1 MYVNILSVI
10 KMFFRKSSGSFDY
23 LVVGLG
29 NPGREYENTRH
40 NAGFV
45 AADIIADK
53 FNMSFSKSKFDA
65 IYGDCEIAGARV
77 IVAKPQTF
85 MNLSGRAVQ
94 KLSAF
99 YKIPIERIIIM
110 HDDVSLDVGKIRIRR
125 KGSAGGQKGLNNIIE
140 LMGSQDIARIKIGV
154 GAKPHPDYDMKD
166 WVLGK
171 IPAEQQA
178 DFKAAC
184 ENSAKAIEE
193 IMVRGIDSAMN
204 KYSK

>member
-1 MYVNILSVI
+1 
-10 KMFFRKSSGSFDY
+10 MFFKKEKGGSFEY
-23 LVVGLG
+23 LIAGLG

-45 AADIIADK
+45 ATDVLIDK
-53 FNMSFSKSKFDA
+53 FNIRLSKSKFDA
-65 IYGDCEIAGARV
+65 IYGDGIIGGARV
-77 IVAKPQTF
+77 LVAKPQTY
-85 MNLSGRAVQ
+85 MNLSGQAVQ

-99 YKIPIERIIIM
+99 YKIPHNKIIVM

-125 KGSAGGQKGLNNIIE
+125 KGSAGGQKGLANI
-140 LMGSQDIARIKIGV
+140 LQLLGSEEIPRIKIGV

-171 IPAEQQA
+171 IPDEQKA
-178 DFKAAC
+178 DFKTAC
-184 ENSAKAIEE
+184 ENAARAVEE
-193 IMVRGIDSAMN
+193 IILRGIDSAMN

>member
-1 MYVNILSVI
+1 
-10 KMFFRKSSGSFDY
+10 MFFKKSTGGFEY
-23 LVVGLG
+23 LIAGLG

-45 AADIIADK
+45 AADMLSNK
-53 FNMSFSKSKFDA
+53 FNISVSKSKYDA
-65 IYGDCEIAGARV
+65 LYGDGTIAGARV
-77 IVAKPQTF
+77 LLIKPQTY
-85 MNLSGRAVQ
+85 MNLSGQAVQ

-99 YKIPIERIIIM
+99 YKIPTNKIIIM

-125 KGSAGGQKGLNNIIE
+125 KGSAGGQKGLANVIQMLGTE
-140 LMGSQDIARIKIGV
+140 EIARIKIGV

-171 IPAEQQA
+171 IPSEQQA
-178 DFKAAC
+178 DFNRAC
-184 ENSAKAIEE
+184 ENATKAVEE
-193 IMVRGIDSAMN
+193 IIARGIDSAMN

>member
-1 MYVNILSVI
+1 
-10 KMFFRKSSGSFDY
+10 MFLKKDKGGTFDY
-23 LVVGLG
+23 LVAGLG

-45 AADIIADK
+45 AADMLSDK
-53 FNMSFSKSKFDA
+53 FNISVSKSKFDA
-65 IYGDCEIAGARV
+65 LYGDGTIAGARV
-77 IVAKPQTF
+77 LVVKPQTY
-85 MNLSGRAVQ
+85 MNLSGTAVQ

-99 YKIPIERIIIM
+99 YKIPVDKIIIM

-125 KGSAGGQKGLNNIIE
+125 KGSAGGQKGLANIIQMLGTE
-140 LMGSQDIARIKIGV
+140 EIPRIKIGV

-171 IPAEQQA
+171 IPSEQEN

-184 ENSAKAIEE
+184 INAVKAVEE
-193 IMVRGIDSAMN
+193 IIARGIDSAMN

>member
-1 MYVNILSVI
+1 MLF
-10 KMFFRKSSGSFDY
+10 KKQTGSFEY
-23 LVVGLG
+23 LIVGLG

-45 AADIIADK
+45 AADILADK

-65 IYGDCEIAGARV
+65 LYGDCEIANERV
-77 IVAKPQTF
+77 IIAKPQTF

-99 YKIPIERIIIM
+99 YKIPINKIIIM

-125 KGSAGGQKGLNNIIE
+125 KGSAGGQKGLANIIE

-171 IPAEQQA
+171 IPAEQQS
-178 DFKAAC
+178 DFKTAC
-184 ENSAKAIEE
+184 ENAAKAVEE
-193 IMVRGIDSAMN
+193 IVRRGIDSAMN

>member
-1 MYVNILSVI
+1 
-10 KMFFRKSSGSFDY
+10 MFFKRDKGGTFDF
-23 LVVGLG
+23 LVAGLG

-45 AADIIADK
+45 AADVLSDK
-53 FNMSFSKSKFDA
+53 FNISLNKSKFEA
-65 IYGDCEIAGARV
+65 IYGDGTIAGARV
-77 IVAKPQTF
+77 LLVKPQTY
-85 MNLSGRAVQ
+85 MNLSGTAVQ

-99 YKIPIERIIIM
+99 YKIPTDKIIIM

-125 KGSAGGQKGLNNIIE
+125 KGSAGGQKGLANIIQMLGTE
-140 LMGSQDIARIKIGV
+140 EIPRIKIGV

-171 IPAEQQA
+171 IPSEQQS
-178 DFKAAC
+178 DFKAAV
-184 ENSAKAIEE
+184 ENAAKAVEE
-193 IMVRGIDSAMN
+193 IIARGIDSAMN

>member
-1 MYVNILSVI
+1 
-10 KMFFRKSSGSFDY
+10 MFFKKDKGGTFDY
-23 LVVGLG
+23 LVAGLG

-45 AADIIADK
+45 AADMLSDK
-53 FNMSFSKSKFDA
+53 FNISVSKSKFDA
-65 IYGDCEIAGARV
+65 LYGDGTIAGARV
-77 IVAKPQTF
+77 LVVKPQTY
-85 MNLSGRAVQ
+85 MNLSGTAVQ

-99 YKIPIERIIIM
+99 YKIPVDKIIIM

-125 KGSAGGQKGLNNIIE
+125 KGSAGGQKGLANIIQMLGTE
-140 LMGSQDIARIKIGV
+140 EIPRIKIGV

-171 IPAEQQA
+171 IPPEQEN
-178 DFKAAC
+178 DFKTAC
-184 ENSAKAIEE
+184 LNAVKAVEE
-193 IMVRGIDSAMN
+193 IIARGIDSAMN

>member
-1 MYVNILSVI
+1 
-10 KMFFRKSSGSFDY
+10 MFFKKDKGGTFEY
-23 LVVGLG
+23 LIVGLG

-45 AADIIADK
+45 AADILADK
-53 FNMSFSKSKFDA
+53 FNISLNKSKFDA
-65 IYGDCEIAGARV
+65 FYGDGVIAGARALV
-77 IVAKPQTF
+77 VKPQTY

-99 YKIPIERIIIM
+99 YKIPVDKIIIM

-125 KGSAGGQKGLNNIIE
+125 KGSAGGQKGLANIIE
-140 LMGSQDIARIKIGV
+140 LMGSQDIPRIKIGV

-171 IPAEQQA
+171 IPSDQQN
-178 DFKAAC
+178 DFKTAC
-184 ENSAKAIEE
+184 ENAVKAVEE
-193 IMVRGIDSAMN
+193 IIARGIDSAMN

>member
-1 MYVNILSVI
+1 ML
-10 KMFFRKSSGSFDY
+10 FRKDKGGTFDY
-23 LVVGLG
+23 LIAGLG

-45 AADIIADK
+45 AVDILSDK
-53 FNMSFSKSKFDA
+53 YGINLSKSKFDA
-65 IYGDCEIAGARV
+65 LYGDGTIAGARV
-77 IVAKPQTF
+77 LVVKPQTY
-85 MNLSGRAVQ
+85 MNLSGTAVQ

-99 YKIPIERIIIM
+99 YKIPISKIIIM

-125 KGSAGGQKGLNNIIE
+125 KGSAGGQKGLANIIQM
-140 LMGSQDIARIKIGV
+140 LGSEEIPRIKIGV

-171 IPAEQQA
+171 IPAEQQN
-178 DFKAAC
+178 DFKTAT
-184 ENSAKAIEE
+184 ENAAKAVEE
-193 IMVRGIDSAMN
+193 IIARGIDSAMN

>member
-1 MYVNILSVI
+1 
-10 KMFFRKSSGSFDY
+10 MFFKKDKGGTFDY
-23 LVVGLG
+23 LIAGLG

-45 AADIIADK
+45 AADILSDK
-53 FNMSFSKSKFDA
+53 FKINISKSKFDA
-65 IYGDCEIAGARV
+65 LYGDGTVAGARV
-77 IVAKPQTF
+77 LVVKPQTY
-85 MNLSGRAVQ
+85 MNLSGTAVQ

-99 YKIPIERIIIM
+99 YKIPLDRIIIM

-125 KGSAGGQKGLNNIIE
+125 KGSAGGQKGLANIIQ
-140 LMGSQDIARIKIGV
+140 LMGSEEIARIKIGV

-171 IPAEQQA
+171 IPKEQES
-178 DFKAAC
+178 DFKTAC
-184 ENSAKAIEE
+184 ENAVKAVEE
-193 IMVRGIDSAMN
+193 IIARGIDSAMN

>member
-1 MYVNILSVI
+1 
-10 KMFFRKSSGSFDY
+10 MFFKKDKGGTFSY
-23 LVVGLG
+23 LIVGLG

-45 AADIIADK
+45 AADIVSDK
-53 FNMSFSKSKFDA
+53 FNIGFSKNKFDA
-65 IYGDCEIAGARV
+65 IFGDGTIAGERV
-77 IVAKPQTF
+77 LLVKPQTF
-85 MNLSGRAVQ
+85 MNLSGQAVQ

-99 YKIPIERIIIM
+99 YKIPTNKIIIM

-125 KGSAGGQKGLNNIIE
+125 KGSAGGQKGLANIIQM
-140 LMGSQDIARIKIGV
+140 MGSEEIPRIKIGV

-171 IPAEQQA
+171 IPAEQQT
-178 DFKAAC
+178 DFKTAC
-184 ENSAKAIEE
+184 ENAAKAVEE
-193 IMVRGIDSAMN
+193 IIARGIDSAMN